1 MTKELLYELSKNSL
15 GKHIMVAQ
23 LAAKLYQKHRNKPL
37 TFTVSVLGS
46 ITCVTNKQDLQL
58 YAPSRGLS
66 KSALLIKRKCHNRDC
81 TQL

>member
-46 ITCVTNKQDLQL
+46 FTCLQTNKPYSYMHLPEDE
-58 YAPSRGLS
+58 AKVPHSS
-66 KSALLIKRKCHNRDC
+66 KGNVTTEIG
-81 TQL
+81 TQ